1 MELFLLPQ
9 GRICC
14 ILITWL
20 LNYISII
27 DHHSVRFM
35 GNQHGYCWVSTQLW
49 MYTKFI
55 HLAWVFTECRA
66 CLLSPGEPSF
76 LQPAVVLGQ
85 NLANGPRW
93 KQKIQ
98 TGNAAGNTS
107 EGEKG
112 LVQRTWHGL
121 VQASGVGCSVHHR
134 HQGVHHI
141 KVSIVSRCPSHQG
154 VHHIEVSIT
163 LRCPSC
169 PGVHRVQVFI
179 TSRCPSHRGVHR
191 IKVSITLRCPSHQG
205 VQHIKV
211 SGTSRWFTCCCCVCV
226 SFLMS
231 CWLFNLL
238 INWWDLAE
246 VDVKLLPCSNGQSL
260 LFVLA
265 NICAEETNI
274 CCLHRGELRKHWMW
288 NPLVAD
294 LYCWGI
300 WWFSWSLHTQ
310 QLHSQTR
317 METLALK

>member
-1 MELFLLPQ
+1 MDTAEFLLNCECTRSLYILHEFSLSAVLASWAQESRASCSLPWCWGKIWQ
-9 GRICC
+9 MVPDESKRYRQEMLLGTQARGRRASCREPGMGWCRRAVSGALC
-14 ILITWL
+14 ITGIKVSIT
-20 LNYISII
+20 S
-27 DHHSVRFM
+27 R
-35 GNQHGYCWVSTQLW
+35 C
-49 MYTKFI
+49 
-55 HLAWVFTECRA
+55 
-66 CLLSPGEPSF
+66 
-76 LQPAVVLGQ
+76 
-85 NLANGPRW
+85 
-93 KQKIQ
+93 
-98 TGNAAGNTS
+98 TS
-107 EGEKG
+107 
-112 LVQRTWHGL
+112 
-121 VQASGVGCSVHHR
+121 